1 MTTRAGFVALIGEP
15 NAGKS
20 TLLNRMVGAKVSIV
34 THKVQTTRAR
44 IRGVA
49 MEGETQI
56 VFVDTPG
63 LFAPKR
69 RLDRAMVAAA
79 WSGAAD
85 ADVVVLLVEA
95 NRGITEGVE
104 RILEGLNDIGEHR
117 KVALAVN
124 KIDRV
129 EAPKLLGLTKALNER
144 YPFTETF
151 LISAEKGHGVDT
163 LRNWLAEEVPEG
175 PWLYPEDQIA
185 DLPLRMIAAEMTREK
200 LTLRLHQELPYQLTV
215 ETEKWEERK
224 DGSARID
231 QIIYVIRDGHKGI
244 LLGHKGETIKAVS
257 KASREELEEF
267 LGRRVHLFL
276 QVKVRSGWL
285 DEAERYSEMGLN
297 FKDGNA

>member
-1 MTTRAGFVALIGEP
+1 MTSAGFVALIGEP

-20 TLLNRMVGAKVSIV
+20 TLMNRMVGAKVSIV
-34 THKVQTTRAR
+34 THKVQTTRTR

-49 MEGETQI
+49 IEGDAQI

-63 LFAPKR
+63 LFQPRR

-85 ADVVVLLVEA
+85 ADVVVLMVEA
-95 NRGITEGVE
+95 HRGVTEGVE
-104 RILEGLNDIGEHR
+104 RILERLDEVGGDR
-117 KVALAVN
+117 PVALAIN

-129 EAPKLLGLTKALNER
+129 KSEVLLGLTKQLNDR
-144 YPFTETF
+144 YDFAQTF
-151 LISAEKGHGVDT
+151 LISAEKGHGVED
-163 LRNWLAEEVPEG
+163 LRKWLASRMPEG

-185 DLPLRMIAAEMTREK
+185 DLPMRMIAAEMTREK

-215 ETEKWEERK
+215 ETENWEERK

-231 QIIYVIRDGHKGI
+231 QVIYVLRDGHKGI
-244 LLGHKGETIKAVS
+244 VLGNKGETIKAVGR
-257 KASREELEEF
+257 AAREELEEF

-285 DEAERYSEMGLN
+285 DEAERYSEMGLD
-297 FKDGNA
+297 FSDGNG